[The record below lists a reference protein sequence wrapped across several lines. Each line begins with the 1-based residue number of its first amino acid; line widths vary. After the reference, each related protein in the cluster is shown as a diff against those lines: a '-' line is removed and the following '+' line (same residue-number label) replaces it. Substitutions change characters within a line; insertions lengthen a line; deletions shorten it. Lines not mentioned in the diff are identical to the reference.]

1 MKKVMTVALLMLM
14 LIAEHAFASVIFYDD
29 AENAPNTSSDWLIA
43 GNGGGNS
50 FSVSDERVR
59 AGSKSYKFVLAPKGT
74 PGTQTNVELILRGLS
89 ASPQV
94 RNFLMNREYWMG
106 WSVYIPQDFVF
117 PVESN
122 NEWAALGQ
130 FHGATESCDN
140 QYMGPCVPFFLNSGV
155 GGFRT
160 VVNATNER
168 CSDGSLTRAKAFTAK
183 FEKGAWNDIVLNFRY
198 NYTNSGSPF
207 FKMWLNGQL
216 VANDSGPNCYNDAK
230 GPYFKMGIYANS
242 SSRISVYYDEI
253 RVGDATSSYNE
264 VAPKGSAAAAPVES
278 SSPAPP
284 TLKVISAN

>member
-1 MKKVMTVALLMLM
+1 MKKVMIVALLMLM
-14 LIAEHAFASVIFYDD
+14 LIAEHAFARVIFYDD
-29 AENAPNTSSDWLIA
+29 AENAPNTSSDWLTA

-50 FSVSDERVR
+50 FSVSGERVR

-74 PGTQTNVELILRGLS
+74 PGTQSNVELVLRGLS

-94 RNFLMNREYWMG
+94 NNFLMNQEYWMG

-122 NEWAALGQ
+122 NEWGMLGQ
-130 FHGATESCDN
+130 FHGTTESCD
-140 QYMGPCVPFFLNSGV
+140 QPMGPPLPFFLNSAV
-155 GGFRT
+155 NGFR
-160 VVNATNER
+160 VAIRATDDR
-168 CSDGSLTRAKAFTAK
+168 CNSGRVSRAKAYTMPFK
-183 FEKGAWNDIVLNFRY
+183 KGAWNDIVLNFKY

-230 GPYFKMGIYANS
+230 GPYFKLGIYANS
-242 SSRISVYYDEI
+242 SRTISVHYDEI
-253 RVGDATSSYNE
+253 RIGDETSSYNE
-264 VAPKGSAAAAPVES
+264 VAPKGSAAAAPAES

-284 TLKVISAN
+284 TLKVISTN